1 MKKGKS
7 VFSLIWPIALI
18 IIALYLFLLFK
29 GGKAFDFGRV
39 EYKETTAT
47 CESVGHEI
55 TRSQIDR
62 SMEGRPNDKD
72 QYYII
77 YNYSYEVDGITY
89 HASDRNHREFQD
101 YQSCQRDIE
110 ESQEWIGTTK
120 TVYYNPEDPSEYSFS
135 SKNFKES
142 VSETNWV
149 VGVIVV
155 LCSVILLPWII
166 FMGVIRSVLRK
177 RADRFR
183 K

>member
-89 HASDRNHREFQD
+89 HAADRNHREFQD
-101 YQSCQRDIE
+101 
-110 ESQEWIGTTK
+110 
-120 TVYYNPEDPSEYSFS
+120 
-135 SKNFKES
+135 
-142 VSETNWV
+142 
-149 VGVIVV
+149 
-155 LCSVILLPWII
+155 
-166 FMGVIRSVLRK
+166 
-177 RADRFR
+177 
-183 K
+183 